1 MATTVVY
8 HLTRTSNLRSI
19 ERNGLR
25 PRGQRKGSFGHNP
38 DLASNPEMV
47 YFAASGTTAG
57 HALIDSLS
65 RATKGV
71 TFTLFRVPV
80 AFLDEGSLYPDEDF
94 LSRHLG
100 RSWWAPSALRDDVLE
115 YQHLWRE
122 SLRTGSHTDAI
133 GGSVAHRGVVPWEAL
148 TAMSPVVV
156 PRLNDPLAR
165 VSQSG
170 PWFDLLRA
178 EQTARRADV

>member
-1 MATTVVY
+1 MAADVVY

-25 PRGQRKGSFGHNP
+25 PRGQRKGSFGDNP
-38 DLASNPEMV
+38 DLSSHAEMV

-57 HALIDSLS
+57 HALIDVLS

-71 TFTLFRVPV
+71 TFTLFRTPL
-80 AFLDEGSLYPDEDF
+80 ALLDEGSLYPDEDF
-94 LSRHLG
+94 LSQRLG
-100 RSWWAPSALRDDVLE
+100 RSVWTPSALRDDVLG

-133 GGSVAHRGVVPWEAL
+133 GGSVAHRGIVPWGAL
-148 TAMSPVVV
+148 TAMSPVAV

-165 VSQSG
+165 LCQSG

-178 EQTARRADV
+178 EQKAVN

>member
-1 MATTVVY
+1 MPAEVIY

-25 PRGQRKGSFGHNP
+25 PRGQRKGSFRNDPG
-38 DLASNPEMV
+38 LASNPEMV
-47 YFAASGTTAG
+47 YFAASGTTG
-57 HALIDSLS
+57 GYALIDALS

-71 TFTLFRVPV
+71 TFTLFRVPL
-80 AFLDEGSLYPDEDF
+80 ALLDEESLYPDEDF
-94 LSRHLG
+94 LSQRLG
-100 RSWWAPSALRDDVLE
+100 RSVWAPSAMHDDVLE
-115 YQHLWRE
+115 HQHLWRE

-133 GGSVAHRGVVPWEAL
+133 GGSVAHRGIVPWGTL
-148 TAMSPVVV
+148 TAMSPVAV

-165 VSQSG
+165 AWQSG

-178 EQTARRADV
+178 EQEAGCS